1 MSKETHM
8 LPVWFFIGV
17 LLAIYGVI
25 ILVMAVL
32 DFNQTTQAVL
42 AEYHPGLFGGVLLIL
57 LGGFYSFW
65 FWPGRRKK
73 D

>member
-32 DFNQTTQAVL
+32 DFSQTSQAVL

-57 LGGFYSFW
+57 LGGFYTFW

>member
-1 MSKETHM
+1 MSKEAHM
-8 LPVWFFIGV
+8 LPVWFFVGV

-32 DFNQTTQAVL
+32 DFNQTSRAVL
-42 AEYHPGLFGGVLLIL
+42 AEYHPGLYGGVLLIV
-57 LGGFYSFW
+57 LGGFYTFW

>member
-17 LLAIYGVI
+17 LLATYGVI
-25 ILVMAVL
+25 ILFMAL
-32 DFNQTTQAVL
+32 IDFNLPTEVVL
-42 AEYHPGLFGGVLLIL
+42 AQYHPGLFGGILLIL
-57 LGGFYSFW
+57 IGGLYTFW

-73 D
+73 K

>member
-1 MSKETHM
+1 MTKETHM

-32 DFNQTTQAVL
+32 DFSQTSQAVL
-42 AEYHPGLFGGVLLIL
+42 AEYHPGLYGGVLLIL
-57 LGGFYSFW
+57 LGGFYTFW

>member
-25 ILVMAVL
+25 ILVMAVV
-32 DFNQTTQAVL
+32 DFNQTSQAVL

-57 LGGFYSFW
+57 LGGLYTFW

-73 D
+73 N

>member
-1 MSKETHM
+1 M

-32 DFNQTTQAVL
+32 DFNQATQAVL
-42 AEYHPGLFGGVLLIL
+42 AEYHPALFGGVLLIL
-57 LGGFYSFW
+57 LGGFYTFW

>member
-17 LLAIYGVI
+17 LLSIYGVI

-32 DFNQTTQAVL
+32 DFNQTSQPVL

-57 LGGFYSFW
+57 LGGFYTFW

>member
-1 MSKETHM
+1 MSKEAHM
-8 LPVWFFIGV
+8 LPVWFFVGV

-32 DFNQTTQAVL
+32 DFNQTSQAVL
-42 AEYHPGLFGGVLLIL
+42 AEYHPGLYGGVLLIV
-57 LGGFYSFW
+57 LGGFYTFW

>member
-57 LGGFYSFW
+57 LGGFYTFW